1 VKDYRVKHFLED
13 GRVLYA
19 SKRGELETIT
29 EDRKETVLAE
39 AGKAAYSKDLIT
51 FSSVDYFETLE
62 MPCVKVVS
70 VVLEPADD
78 PLDEKAIIRPYLNFD
93 D

>member
-1 VKDYRVKHFLED
+1 MKQYRVKHFLED
-13 GRVLYA
+13 GRVIYA
-19 SKRGELETIT
+19 SKSGELETIT

-39 AGKAAYSKDLIT
+39 ARKAAYSKDLIT

-62 MPCVKVVS
+62 MPYIRVADVA
-70 VVLEPADD
+70 LEPIDD
-78 PLDEKAIIRPYLNFD
+78 PLDEKAIIRPYMNFD

>member
-1 VKDYRVKHFLED
+1 VKQYRVKYFLEG
-13 GRVLYA
+13 GRVIYA

-29 EDRKETVLAE
+29 EDRKEMALAA

-62 MPCVKVVS
+62 MPYIAVVD
-70 VVLEPADD
+70 VALEPIDD
-78 PLDEKAIIRPYLNFD
+78 PLDEKAIIRS
-93 D
+93 

>member
-1 VKDYRVKHFLED
+1 
-13 GRVLYA
+13 
-19 SKRGELETIT
+19 
-29 EDRKETVLAE
+29 
-39 AGKAAYSKDLIT
+39 
-51 FSSVDYFETLE
+51 